1 MSIIKSEVYFTTGD
15 FAKLCEV
22 TKQTLFHYDQI
33 GLLHPDHKDD
43 KGYRY
48 YSYTQYDTM
57 YVIESLKEMEMP
69 LREIKEFISVTTPDK
84 MIELF
89 KEKSRQIS
97 EKINNLASIQNTIEK
112 KILITEQAMKT
123 DFREIVL
130 TEASEEYLYLSAS
143 LLNNNDDENKDAISD
158 FYKVCMREL
167 HEKYSIGVMINIDDI
182 TDGEFENFEHLF
194 AKTDYTEA
202 MPLVKNNKT
211 MQVIGYHTGKY
222 ENVAETYD
230 TMFNFIEV
238 NHLTPVDYLYAEPIL
253 DRISVNDSDKY
264 VTQITIPVTRR

>member
-1 MSIIKSEVYFTTGD
+1 MKSKIYFTTGD

-33 GLLHPDHKDD
+33 GLLHPNHKDS

-69 LREIKEFISVTTPDK
+69 LREIKEFISVTTPDT

-89 KEKSRQIS
+89 KEKSKQIS

-112 KILITEQAMKT
+112 KILITEEAIKT
-123 DFREIVL
+123 DFNEIVL
-130 TEASEEYLYLSAS
+130 AEAEEEYLYLSAL
-143 LLNNNDDENKDAISD
+143 LLNNDDDENKAAISD
-158 FYKVCMREL
+158 FYKVCMSEL
-167 HEKYSIGVMINIDDI
+167 HEKYSIGVMMKIEDVADAQ
-182 TDGEFENFEHLF
+182 FENFAHLF
-194 AKTDYTEA
+194 AKTDYTDA
-202 MPLVKNNKT
+202 LPLKKNDKT
-211 MQVIGYHTGKY
+211 MQVIGYHTGQY
-222 ENVAETYD
+222 ENVEKTYD
-230 TMFNFIEV
+230 AMFNFIEK
-238 NHLTPVDYLYAEPIL
+238 NHLHPVDYLYTEPIL

-264 VTQITIPVTRR
+264 VTKITIPVTQG

>member
-1 MSIIKSEVYFTTGD
+1 MKSEIYFTTGD

-22 TKQTLFHYDQI
+22 TKQTLFHYDHI
-33 GLLHPDHKDD
+33 GLLHPAHKDD

-48 YSYTQYDTM
+48 YSYTQFDTM

-69 LREIKEFISVTTPDK
+69 LKEIKDFISVTTPDT

-89 KEKSRQIS
+89 KEKSRRIS
-97 EKINNLASIQNTIEK
+97 EKIENLASIQNTIEK
-112 KILITEQAMKT
+112 KISITEEAIKT
-123 DFREIVL
+123 DFSEIVL
-130 TEASEEYLYLSAS
+130 TEAKEEYLYLSAS

-167 HEKYSIGVMINIDDI
+167 HEKYSIGVMINIEDI
-182 TDGEFENFEHLF
+182 IDGEFENFEHLF

-222 ENVAETYD
+222 ENVAETYNR
-230 TMFNFIEV
+230 MFNFIEE